1 MADSVQFV
9 QTRKLTLSG
18 SGCSST
24 ATSIILTSL
33 KLPNGATNIAMSD
46 FGTLGFI
53 TLEPGTVREENIS
66 FTGVTQNGD
75 GTATL
80 TGVTRGLN
88 FVEPYTNVPA
98 FQYAHA
104 GGSVGVISNSA
115 PFLDRQSGKDNDETI
130 SGDWDFSIIA
140 PSIPTMTSGD
150 TGRAAS
156 IEYANALAI
165 AGSPDSTLTVKGIV
179 EIGTT
184 ADIDAGTTT
193 GATGASLAVRPDQL
207 AASIYNTRLPSATE
221 KQALVGTSG
230 TPSSSNKYV
239 TNDDTTGTGSIVR
252 SSVTTG
258 IQKFGGT
265 GSDGALSISSGTTT
279 INLGATAYVEKN
291 YTSISITGTGVLA
304 FSNPHANGT
313 TIVLR
318 SQGNVTLTSSTAP
331 MLDAS
336 GMGAATLTQAA
347 SLGESASTIAAVGT
361 VGSAGA
367 NASGGAAGAAY
378 SVLALELYTDS
389 SNKLLKRIVNLYP
402 GSGGATGANGYVR
415 AGVAGT
421 GGAGGRGG
429 GALYVECAGALN
441 FTTASGISVA
451 GASGSNGTTATG
463 TCATGGG
470 GGSGGRGGMFVM
482 LYNTLTANSGT
493 VNISSGAGGNGGNGI
508 TAAGADQNGSGG
520 GGGSTAGGVSG
531 AGTGGGDGVNAANG
545 NNGSSGSGGGGGGT
559 VNAPGGQAAKT
570 GGTGGTALTTS
581 GISVVAQN
589 NWFA

>member
-184 ADIDAGTTT
+184 AEIDAGTTT

-207 AASIYNTRLPSATE
+207 AVSIYNTRLPSAGQ
-221 KQALVGTSG
+221 KDALTGDAGTPSASNLFLTQQTTLATPVGAILPYAGFSSPSGYLLADGTAYSRATYANLYALLNPTVGKVTSTIASPGVFTLTSHGLVLDDKVYFTNVGNQTVTITIASPGVISLTSHGLVANDSVRFSTTGALPTGISAATTYYVSAAGLTSNDFRISATPGGADINTSG
-230 TPSSSNKYV
+230 TQSGV
-239 TNDDTTGTGSIVR
+239 QTLT
-252 SSVTTG
+252 
-258 IQKFGGT
+258 
-265 GSDGALSISSGTTT
+265 GALP
-279 INLGATAYVEKN
+279 
-291 YTSISITGTGVLA
+291 TGVT
-304 FSNPHANGT
+304 AN
-313 TIVLR
+313 
-318 SQGNVTLTSSTAP
+318 
-331 MLDAS
+331 
-336 GMGAATLTQAA
+336 
-347 SLGESASTIAAVGT
+347 T
-361 VGSAGA
+361 VYYVISAGLTA
-367 NASGGAAGAAY
+367 NDFQISATKGGAAVNTSGSQSGYHAVSRSPY
-378 SVLALELYTDS
+378 GVGDGSTTFNVPNLKGLVPVGRDTSVTYFNTVGET
-389 SNKLLKRIVNLYP
+389 
-402 GSGGATGANGYVR
+402 GGAT
-415 AGVAGT
+415 T
-421 GGAGGRGG
+421 HT
-429 GALYVECAGALN
+429 L
-441 FTTASGISVA
+441 TTAEMPAHTHTYGNQTYTVA
-451 GASGSNGTTATG
+451 N
-463 TCATGGG
+463 
-470 GGSGGRGGMFVM
+470 
-482 LYNTLTANSGT
+482 
-493 VNISSGAGGNGGNGI
+493 
-508 TAAGADQNGSGG
+508 
-520 GGGSTAGGVSG
+520 
-531 AGTGGGDGVNAANG
+531 
-545 NNGSSGSGGGGGGT
+545 GGGT
-559 VNAPGGQAAKT
+559 VGVAGDGGSQNTGSAGGGGAHNNLQPYITVNYIIKT
-570 GGTGGTALTTS
+570 
-581 GISVVAQN
+581 
-589 NWFA
+589 